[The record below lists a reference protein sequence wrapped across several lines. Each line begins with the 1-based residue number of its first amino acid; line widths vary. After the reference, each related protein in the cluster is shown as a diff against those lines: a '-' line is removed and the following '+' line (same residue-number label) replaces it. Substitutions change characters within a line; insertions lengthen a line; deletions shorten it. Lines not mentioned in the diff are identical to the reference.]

1 MVREIRKGNGRHG
14 LVLANGGLLS
24 YQHVVCLSSKPR
36 NDGSPY
42 PDTSPLPDLVKDVP
56 VPTVDPQAEGEAT
69 IEVSL
74 AGSSPR
80 NIRIYAYSWYIRRTR
95 SSLTEMAHL
104 YVDMLWVDCE
114 AMIIVSLRTMA
125 MQAL

>member
-14 LVLANGGLLS
+14 LVLANGGVLS

-42 PDTSPLPDLVKDVP
+42 PGTNPLPDPVKDAP

-80 NIRIYAYSWYIRRTR
+80 NLIIYAYFWYIRRTQ
-95 SSLTEMAHL
+95 SSLTGMARL

-114 AMIIVSLRTMA
+114 AMAIVSLRTIV